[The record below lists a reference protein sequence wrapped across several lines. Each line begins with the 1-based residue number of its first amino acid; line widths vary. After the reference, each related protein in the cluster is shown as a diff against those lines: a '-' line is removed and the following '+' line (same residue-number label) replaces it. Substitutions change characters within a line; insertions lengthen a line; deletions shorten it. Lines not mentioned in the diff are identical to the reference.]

1 MSDKKTTF
9 SRLVALRAGLS
20 DVATEVDYLN
30 RGKLLEKELI
40 ERKENKKQKLSNI
53 KRKFENLESAKQE
66 LKAKGDYSRE
76 KIRDLFFI
84 NDLDDLYDRLSSV
97 KQELSDNIMNSPSFD
112 DSVPKYEFQ
121 ISNFPIDLFWVFVG
135 IAVLGCMITGIA
147 TICGFDVFG
156 NLLASIIAFPWIVK
170 IAIIIF
176 FSPICFIIAAVRSRK
191 DYKEKSN
198 SYKSRLESFKTQKKS
213 NDTLTK
219 TLENKCFDIEKEIT
233 EYRNSGKY
241 EEDMLRQFNWDITK
255 YNKEINVLH
264 NELEKIE
271 IALIKS
277 KYLVLALKER
287 IETAYSE
294 LTKEFMSLIHP
305 SDYDKLDYILY
316 LFDTNRCDTM
326 KEALIQLDEQK
337 RNDRLVSSIS
347 EAKTYIANRM
357 AQSINLLDNSIRN
370 ALSSVAVTLDY
381 RLRSVAD
388 SISSSVA
395 SNSYETQLL
404 LDSKISR
411 LENSL
416 SRNLDKSCS
425 ELVRSID
432 SVSATTN
439 VYIDSKKVY

>member
-121 ISNFPIDLFWVFVG
+121 ISNFPINLFWVFVG

-233 EYRNSGKY
+233 EYRNSGNMKKIC
-241 EEDMLRQFNWDITK
+241 LGSLIGILQSITK
-255 YNKEINVLH
+255 K
-264 NELEKIE
+264 
-271 IALIKS
+271 
-277 KYLVLALKER
+277 
-287 IETAYSE
+287 
-294 LTKEFMSLIHP
+294 
-305 SDYDKLDYILY
+305 
-316 LFDTNRCDTM
+316 
-326 KEALIQLDEQK
+326 
-337 RNDRLVSSIS
+337 
-347 EAKTYIANRM
+347 
-357 AQSINLLDNSIRN
+357 
-370 ALSSVAVTLDY
+370 
-381 RLRSVAD
+381 
-388 SISSSVA
+388 
-395 SNSYETQLL
+395 
-404 LDSKISR
+404 
-411 LENSL
+411 
-416 SRNLDKSCS
+416 
-425 ELVRSID
+425 
-432 SVSATTN
+432 
-439 VYIDSKKVY
+439 